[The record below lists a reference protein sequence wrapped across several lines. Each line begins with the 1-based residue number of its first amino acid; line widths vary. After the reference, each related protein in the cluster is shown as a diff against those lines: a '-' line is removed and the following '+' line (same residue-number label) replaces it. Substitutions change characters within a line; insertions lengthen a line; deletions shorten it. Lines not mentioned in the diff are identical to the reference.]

1 MKNQK
6 NSDASSRA
14 MHLTVRKAVL
24 IGLTAVAAGAWL
36 STTRHRQKL
45 RRFSDFGTE
54 RRNPLNF
61 FLAGSFP
68 HRREIDQSGAHPLFE
83 RRQSVYETY

>member
-6 NSDASSRA
+6 NSDASSTA
-14 MHLTVRKAVL
+14 KHLTARKTVL
-24 IGLTAVAAGAWL
+24 IGLAALAAGAWL
-36 STTRHRQKL
+36 STTQHRQKL
-45 RRFSDFGTE
+45 RRYADFGTE

-61 FLAGSFP
+61 FLAGRFP

-83 RRQSVYETY
+83 RRQSVYDTY

>member
-6 NSDASSRA
+6 NSDAGSRA
-14 MHLTVRKAVL
+14 MHLPVRKTVL
-24 IGLTAVAAGAWL
+24 IGIAALAAGAWL
-36 STTRHRQKL
+36 STMRHQQKL
-45 RRFSDFGTE
+45 RRYSDFGTE

-61 FLAGSFP
+61 FLAGRFP

-83 RRQSVYETY
+83 RRQSVYDTY